1 MISSFGYKE
10 NKLPSP
16 TPFST
21 SDLSGITSAVLDLL
35 NCPDSGDGVLLE
47 AFYRSFHPAVPT
59 GIGRHAV
66 NVGKT
71 KHDFRVT
78 TVVSRTPLDGARVTQ
93 VVCSIGDLCGSGIAS
108 SVPSSL
114 EMTLRKWGITDTTQ
128 QKAIRDTV
136 RGAAEKILLVLIDRE
151 KNATST
157 DRGAKEACTEILG
170 VELVITKIDDVFIP
184 VVTNI
189 KAQGFLHQMSLF
201 ENINPVHRGQAART
215 WVQTMLFRSQKFI
228 MKGKTLV
235 IVGGG
240 GYSNR
245 QTWTDILDF
254 GVKVVLVES
263 DQDHFAK
270 GQVHR
275 FLHLDI
281 DYHSR
286 DLEHADVIVKFV
298 QSQIGHVD
306 GCLTFLED
314 NVPLASLVGEALH
327 LPHTPSYKAAV
338 AAKTKGLTQSVL
350 FSTAPPLHVMPPS
363 LCSSPVVRLNGVE
376 DLHNAVKQVPLPA
389 VMKFEYGMQAVGVKH
404 VRTFEEALSH
414 MQHVPT
420 ILGVK
425 DGLGHGDSMV
435 LMPRL
440 LGTEHDVDIVL
451 MEGQLMAGFVMDH
464 GPTHEP
470 MCSETVIS
478 SPSVLSGEQ
487 QRQLVAAAAA
497 SCTGIGLDT
506 GVFAVEM
513 MMTPRGPKLLEI
525 NARLG
530 ALYTRVFHRLIYGV
544 DLLYLALMAACGVR
558 PVAGSNIVS
567 GYTSVQARE
576 DNGQLI
582 AFPLY
587 PKRHGKALATSRL
600 HDQGTILYL
609 QFHEGIELRD
619 DEFDQ
624 AFALLAVRAPTLE
637 EARTKLLATCTA
649 LELETEDTMVEIL
662 QDLVFA

>member
-1 MISSFGYKE
+1 
-10 NKLPSP
+10 
-16 TPFST
+16 
-21 SDLSGITSAVLDLL
+21 
-35 NCPDSGDGVLLE
+35 
-47 AFYRSFHPAVPT
+47 
-59 GIGRHAV
+59 
-66 NVGKT
+66 
-71 KHDFRVT
+71 
-78 TVVSRTPLDGARVTQ
+78 
-93 VVCSIGDLCGSGIAS
+93 
-108 SVPSSL
+108 
-114 EMTLRKWGITDTTQ
+114 
-128 QKAIRDTV
+128 
-136 RGAAEKILLVLIDRE
+136 
-151 KNATST
+151 
-157 DRGAKEACTEILG
+157 
-170 VELVITKIDDVFIP
+170 
-184 VVTNI
+184 
-189 KAQGFLHQMSLF
+189 MSLF

-425 DGLGHGDSMV
+425 DGLGH
-435 LMPRL
+435 
-440 LGTEHDVDIVL
+440 
-451 MEGQLMAGFVMDH
+451 
-464 GPTHEP
+464 
-470 MCSETVIS
+470 
-478 SPSVLSGEQ
+478 EQ

-587 PKRHGKALATSRL
+587 PKRHGKALATSASPEQLQRL